1 MDKANGQLADVG
13 FLMLS
18 PRAARIGWLV
28 CMAIL
33 LPAAAFGLAVVV
45 RRPEL
50 VSSPAFLGVMELIGV
65 TPVLAAW
72 LGFVVPTFLAFIVAA
87 LIRRSRPNDPNA
99 LLFGLAMVALFLIV
113 DGVGTALSAV
123 VPRPAALIVDVLAVD
138 LTILGLYLF
147 PNGRFVPRWTRWP
160 AFLFVLFS
168 WVFPDVTAA
177 ARAAGTGTPG
187 AFPSWLTT
195 TVSALALLTLATWL
209 PSQVYR
215 YRRHSTQL
223 ERLQTRWVLFGFS
236 LIVVGGFGAILLRAI
251 GAPTSSIAAALLT
264 AAAGSYVLPVAT
276 GFAVLRYRLYEIDR
290 IISRTVTY
298 AVVAGL
304 LAGLYAA
311 IVFGLTRFLPAT
323 GDLAV
328 AGSTLAVAG
337 LFNPLRRRVQQLVDR
352 RFNRSRYDAEL
363 LIDSFTTRLRSA
375 VQLGD
380 VLADVRGV
388 LGRTVE
394 PTSTM
399 IWVRGSWS

>member
-1 MDKANGQLADVG
+1 
-13 FLMLS
+13 MLS

-28 CMAIL
+28 CVAIL
-33 LPAAAFGLAVVV
+33 LPAAAFGLAVVL

-50 VSSPAFLGVMELIGV
+50 VSSPAFLGVMEMIGV

-72 LGFVVPTFLAFIVAA
+72 LGFVVPTLLAFIVAA

-99 LLFGLAMVALFLIV
+99 LLFGVAMVALFLIV
-113 DGVGTALSAV
+113 DGVGTALAAV
-123 VPRPAALIVDVLAVD
+123 APRPFALVVDVLAVD

-160 AFLFVLFS
+160 AFLFVVFS

-195 TVSALALLTLATWL
+195 VVSALAFLTLATWL

-215 YRRHSTQL
+215 YRHHSNHL

-236 LIVVGGFGAILLRAI
+236 LIVVGGFGAILLRAV
-251 GAPTSSIAAALLT
+251 GTPTPAIAAALVT

-290 IISRTVTY
+290 I
-298 AVVAGL
+298 
-304 LAGLYAA
+304 
-311 IVFGLTRFLPAT
+311 
-323 GDLAV
+323 
-328 AGSTLAVAG
+328 
-337 LFNPLRRRVQQLVDR
+337 
-352 RFNRSRYDAEL
+352 
-363 LIDSFTTRLRSA
+363 
-375 VQLGD
+375 
-380 VLADVRGV
+380 
-388 LGRTVE
+388 
-394 PTSTM
+394 
-399 IWVRGSWS
+399 